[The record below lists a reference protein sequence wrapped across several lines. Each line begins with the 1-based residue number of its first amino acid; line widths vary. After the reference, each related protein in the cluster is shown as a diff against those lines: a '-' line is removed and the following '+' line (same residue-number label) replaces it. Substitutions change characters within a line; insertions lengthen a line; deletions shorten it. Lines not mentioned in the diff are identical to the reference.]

1 MTLEKLQQLIAY
13 YKSSKNILKIS
24 SKNSPETFDEKSLN
38 FAIGLFD
45 DVLSILYH
53 LELNPDVLDK
63 IIDVKRNPLE
73 LESND
78 ITEDK

>member
-24 SKNSPETFDEKSLN
+24 SKNSPEKFDGESLN

-45 DVLSILYH
+45 DVLSILYY
-53 LELNPDVLDK
+53 LEDNLNVLDK
-63 IIDVKRNPLE
+63 IVDIKRNPLE
-73 LESND
+73 LESTD
-78 ITEDK
+78 IIEDK